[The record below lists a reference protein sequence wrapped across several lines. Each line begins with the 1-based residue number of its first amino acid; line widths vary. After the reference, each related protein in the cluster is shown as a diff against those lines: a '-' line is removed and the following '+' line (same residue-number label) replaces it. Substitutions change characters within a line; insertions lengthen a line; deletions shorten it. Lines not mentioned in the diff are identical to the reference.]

1 MPFSV
6 VIAFLKLIYLSYTNE
21 DKKKIEIKI
30 QELHNKVMVSL
41 ESHLHV
47 LWEEVVFYIHYYH
60 LEQVKSINEIVNPLI
75 KEIERRINR
84 ELNIELLPNEM
95 DFPPIDLKEFY
106 KKIDQ
111 GVLNLIV
118 DKDKFS
124 PHVIEETK
132 IANRDVKFFHW
143 NLRSKGK
150 EYKVRKFKLYKKDYY
165 FSPLDYRRYIINEI
179 ENLSSNTE
187 KIAKEAV
194 QVELD
199 KFKAQI
205 EDKVISYAN
214 KYIIIIEDEIRRKNG
229 GGDIKKRKELVL
241 EDGNV
246 IDEILDKIEEV
257 K

>member
-1 MPFSV
+1 
-6 VIAFLKLIYLSYTNE
+6 
-21 DKKKIEIKI
+21 
-30 QELHNKVMVSL
+30 MVSL